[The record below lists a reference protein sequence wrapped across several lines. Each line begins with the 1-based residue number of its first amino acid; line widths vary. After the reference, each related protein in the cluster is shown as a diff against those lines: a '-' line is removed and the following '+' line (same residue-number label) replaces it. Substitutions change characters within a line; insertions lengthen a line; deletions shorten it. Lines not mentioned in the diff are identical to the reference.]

1 MRQAVLGRAGM
12 PAAPGVQRFR
22 DVRGWGGSKK
32 PHEMD
37 SPAEKSTP
45 LVSTNEAADDIETV
59 VRWIVRRTY
68 EKAALLGWASGGH
81 WACAYASREPAGL
94 IKLIVLNAL
103 YSVNAPWELRAS
115 MQDGG
120 RLLAL
125 QPPPILVGGPPS
137 SRNSPSTRHQNY
149 KSSYK

>member
-1 MRQAVLGRAGM
+1 VRQAVLGRAGM

-37 SPAEKSTP
+37 SPAEKST
-45 LVSTNEAADDIETV
+45 
-59 VRWIVRRTY
+59 RWYRRTRQRTTSRRSFVGLY
-68 EKAALLGWASGGH
+68 VAHMKKLRCWASGGH

-137 SRNSPSTRHQNY
+137 SRNSPSTRHQDY